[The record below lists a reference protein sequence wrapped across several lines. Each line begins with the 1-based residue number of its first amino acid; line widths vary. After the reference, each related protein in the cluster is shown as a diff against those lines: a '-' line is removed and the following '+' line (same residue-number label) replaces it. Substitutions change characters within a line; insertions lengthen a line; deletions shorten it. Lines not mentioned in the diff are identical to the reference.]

1 MVTPEQRVNI
11 LQAEAESFK
20 TYLSCLPAEAWNQ
33 PSACEGWTVADVVG
47 HLNGQNFASR
57 VARGLADDAS
67 PPEGAPLVEHHDEDR
82 FAEDIF
88 QRALSNREEHGENL
102 LESFIPR
109 LDESVQV
116 FNTVGPNDW
125 KKPCYWPPGPEPV
138 RTLLDMRIA
147 ELTMHAWDIR
157 STFDA
162 GYRLSDDSVRVLM
175 QTVDRAVRRAFR
187 PDVDIQSEI
196 RYRFE
201 VMEPFETAYDVVMAA
216 QGTHVEPSGKQ
227 GADVTFRCDG
237 ETYVLV
243 MYGRLSPEDA
253 TAQGRLTFQGD
264 SELAGSFG
272 CRFKGG

>member
-20 TYLSCLPAEAWNQ
+20 TYLSCVPAEAWNQ

-67 PPEGAPLVEHHDEDR
+67 PPEGAPLVEHHDEDS

-125 KKPCYWPPGPEPV
+125 EKPCYWPPGPEPV

-216 QGTHVEPSGKQ
+216 QGTHVKPSGKQ

>member
-125 KKPCYWPPGPEPV
+125 EKPCYWPPGPEPV

-187 PDVDIQSEI
+187 PDVDIHSEI

-272 CRFKGG
+272 RRFKGG

>member
-20 TYLSCLPAEAWNQ
+20 TYLSSLPAEAWNQ

-67 PPEGAPLVEHHDEDR
+67 PPEGSPPVEDHDEDR

-125 KKPCYWPPGPEPV
+125 EKPCYWPPGPEPV

-272 CRFKGG
+272 RRFKGG

>member
-20 TYLSCLPAEAWNQ
+20 TYLSSLPAEAWNQ

-125 KKPCYWPPGPEPV
+125 EKPCYWPPGPEPV

-201 VMEPFETAYDVVMAA
+201 VIEPFETAYDVVMAA

-272 CRFKGG
+272 RRFKGG

>member
-1 MVTPEQRVNI
+1 MVTPQQRVI
-11 LQAEAESFK
+11 VLRAEAEDFK
-20 TYLSCLPAEAWNQ
+20 NYLNELPAEAWSQ
-33 PSACEGWTVADVVG
+33 PSACAGWTIADVVG
-47 HLNGQNFASR
+47 HLYGQNFASR
-57 VARGLADDAS
+57 ITRGLEGDAS
-67 PPEGAPLVEHHDEDR
+67 PPEGAPAVADHDEDR

-125 KKPCYWPPGPEPV
+125 EKPCYWPPGPEPV

-272 CRFKGG
+272 RRFKGG

>member
-20 TYLSCLPAEAWNQ
+20 TYLSSLPAEAWNQ

-125 KKPCYWPPGPEPV
+125 EKPCYWPPGPEPV

-227 GADVTFRCDG
+227 RADVTFRCDG

-264 SELAGSFG
+264 SELSGSFG
-272 CRFKGG
+272 RRFKGG

>member
-1 MVTPEQRVNI
+1 M
-11 LQAEAESFK
+11 
-20 TYLSCLPAEAWNQ
+20 
-33 PSACEGWTVADVVG
+33 ADVVG

-125 KKPCYWPPGPEPV
+125 EKPCYWPPGPEPV

-272 CRFKGG
+272 RRFKGG

>member
-1 MVTPEQRVNI
+1 MVTPDQRVNI

-20 TYLSCLPAEAWNQ
+20 TYLSSLPAEAWNQ

-125 KKPCYWPPGPEPV
+125 EKPCYWPPGPEPV

-272 CRFKGG
+272 RRFKGG

>member
-20 TYLSCLPAEAWNQ
+20 TYLSSLPAEAWNQ
-33 PSACEGWTVADVVG
+33 PSACEGWTVADVGG

-125 KKPCYWPPGPEPV
+125 EKPCYWPPGPEPV
-138 RTLLDMRIA
+138 RTLLLMRLA
-147 ELTMHAWDIR
+147 ELTMQAWDIR

-272 CRFKGG
+272 RRFKGG

>member
-20 TYLSCLPAEAWNQ
+20 TYLSSLPAEAWNQ

-125 KKPCYWPPGPEPV
+125 EKPCYWPPGPEPV

-253 TAQGRLTFQGD
+253 TAQDRLTFQGD

-272 CRFKGG
+272 RRFKGG

>member
-20 TYLSCLPAEAWNQ
+20 TYLSSLPAEAWNQ

-125 KKPCYWPPGPEPV
+125 EKPCYWPPGPEPV

-216 QGTHVEPSGKQ
+216 QGTHIEPSGKQ

-272 CRFKGG
+272 RRFKGG

>member
-20 TYLSCLPAEAWNQ
+20 TYLSSLPAEAWNQ

-125 KKPCYWPPGPEPV
+125 EKPCYWPPGPEPV

-216 QGTHVEPSGKQ
+216 QGTHVEPSGTQ

-243 MYGRLSPEDA
+243 MYGRLSPEGA

-272 CRFKGG
+272 RRFKGG

>member
-20 TYLSCLPAEAWNQ
+20 TYLSGLPAEAWNQ

-125 KKPCYWPPGPEPV
+125 EKPCYWPPGPEPV

-272 CRFKGG
+272 RRFKGG

>member
-1 MVTPEQRVNI
+1 MATPEQRVNI

-20 TYLSCLPAEAWNQ
+20 TYLSSLPAEAWNQ

-125 KKPCYWPPGPEPV
+125 EKPCYWPPGPEPV

-162 GYRLSDDSVRVLM
+162 GYLLSDDSVRVLM

-272 CRFKGG
+272 RRFKGG

>member
-20 TYLSCLPAEAWNQ
+20 TYLSSLPAEAWNQ

-125 KKPCYWPPGPEPV
+125 EKPCYWPPGPEPV

-157 STFDA
+157 STFDT

-272 CRFKGG
+272 RRFKGG

>member
-20 TYLSCLPAEAWNQ
+20 TYLSSLPAEAWNQ

-125 KKPCYWPPGPEPV
+125 EKPCYWPPGPEPV

-157 STFDA
+157 SPFDA

-272 CRFKGG
+272 RRFKGG